1 DTTVVLDY
9 AAGDGETEGSS
20 EVVEPTQQE
29 LVVDDESLTEVS
41 TIEVVPSDDSD
52 SEDSLDFGSDTEG
65 TVDG

>member
-9 AAGDGETEGSS
+9 AAGDGETECSS

-29 LVVDDESLTEVS
+29 LVVDDESPTEVS

-65 TVDG
+65 LLM